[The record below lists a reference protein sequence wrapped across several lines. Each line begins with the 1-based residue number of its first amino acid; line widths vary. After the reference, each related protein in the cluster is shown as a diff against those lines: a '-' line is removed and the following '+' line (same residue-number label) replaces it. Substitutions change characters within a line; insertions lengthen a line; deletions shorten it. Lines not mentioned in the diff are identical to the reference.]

1 MIVCSTKQQSYN
13 CKPVKYQIIS
23 LFLAT
28 LILKSDCVLG
38 LADFARPKF
47 GPGWQQG
54 AAKEPEQGGEIFL
67 VFLTQPLN
75 FTHPSTFTLFPM
87 CFLISKSFM
96 AL

>member
-23 LFLAT
+23 LFSGDINFEL
-28 LILKSDCVLG
+28 SDCVLG

-54 AAKEPEQGGEIFL
+54 AAKEPEQGGEIFFS
-67 VFLTQPLN
+67 VPLN
-75 FTHPSTFTLFPM
+75 FWHIP
-87 CFLISKSFM
+87 
-96 AL
+96 